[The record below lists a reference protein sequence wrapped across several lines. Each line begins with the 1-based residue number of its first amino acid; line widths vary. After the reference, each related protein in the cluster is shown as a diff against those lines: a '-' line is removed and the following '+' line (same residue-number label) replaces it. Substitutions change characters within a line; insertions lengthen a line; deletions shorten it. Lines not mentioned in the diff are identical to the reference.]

1 MIIKNISLK
10 NFRNIEKLSFAPG
23 DKINV
28 ICGENAQGKTNILE
42 AIWLFTG
49 AKSFRNSKDSSLL
62 KIGEQKG
69 AIELKFVGDK
79 TEKEIKIEISDKK
92 EYYLNEK
99 KVSSVSAVAGNFKAI
114 IFSPNDLSIV
124 ERGPD
129 VRRKFIDTAIG
140 QLYPNYIGILRE
152 YTRAVVQRNNI
163 IKEYKYDA
171 SLSFL
176 LDSFEE
182 EIAKS
187 GEKIVLYRKRF
198 LERLKE
204 FLPSIYNEISGGKE
218 EIKAEYICSF
228 EEDLK
233 ESLKRARN
241 DDKLSGTTSV
251 GPHRDD
257 IEFKINSLSSRQ
269 FSSQGQ
275 KRSIVI
281 ALKLAEAEVI
291 NKISGE
297 YPVCLL
303 DDIMSEL
310 DPSRQNYI
318 LNHIEGK
325 QVFITCCDPSNV
337 KNLEKGKIIKIKNG
351 EIIE

>member
-1 MIIKNISLK
+1 MIIKDISLK
-10 NFRNIEKLSFAPG
+10 NFRNIKKLNITP
-23 DKINV
+23 DEKINV

-62 KIGEQKG
+62 KIGEEKG
-69 AIELKFVGDK
+69 SINLKFIGEK
-79 TEKEIKIEISDKK
+79 TEKDIKIEIGEKK
-92 EYYLNEK
+92 EYFLNKK
-99 KVSSVSAVAGNFKAI
+99 KVSSVSSIAGNFKAI
-114 IFSPNDLSIV
+114 IFSPTDLSIV

-129 VRRKFIDTAIG
+129 IRRKFIDTAIG

-152 YTRAVVQRNNI
+152 YTRAVIQRNNI

-204 FLPSIYNEISGGKE
+204 FLPSIYDEISGGKE
-218 EIKAEYICSF
+218 KIEAEYICSF
-228 EEDLK
+228 ENDLK
-233 ESLKRARN
+233 KSLKEARAE
-241 DDKLSGTTSV
+241 DKLSGTTSV

-275 KRSIVI
+275 KRSIAI
-281 ALKLAEAEVI
+281 ALKLSEAEVI

-318 LNHIEGK
+318 LNHIKGK
-325 QVFITCCDPSNV
+325 QVFITCCDPSNI
-337 KNLEKGKIIKIKNG
+337 KNLEKGKIIKLKNG
-351 EIIE
+351 EIF